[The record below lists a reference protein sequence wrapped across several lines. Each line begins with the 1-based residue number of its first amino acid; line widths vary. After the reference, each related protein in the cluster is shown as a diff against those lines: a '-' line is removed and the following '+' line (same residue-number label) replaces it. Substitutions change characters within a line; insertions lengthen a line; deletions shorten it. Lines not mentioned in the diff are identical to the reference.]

1 MNHTEAESVKVGNE
15 PCPDCRE
22 NGRDNSGDN
31 LVRYSDGHGYCFAC
45 ERYERGDGTAT
56 GAPAPAPTSFNPR
69 RGELAPLPTRGIDM
83 KAVRA
88 YGYQTM
94 RNANGEFEIANY
106 FNSNELV
113 AQHVKQTLEIT
124 TCPETGEVLEEKAC
138 KKFFWIGQPGRA
150 ELYGQ
155 HLWRNEGGRKLVIT
169 EGEVDCLTVAQ
180 LFQCKYPVVSL
191 GGGAAGA
198 VKEIKRNLEF
208 VASYDE
214 VILMLDMDEAGQA
227 AASKISDILPPGKCK
242 IAKLPHKDANEC
254 LLNNDGKAVT
264 QAFWEAKMASPD
276 EILHVSDIDIFA
288 EKEKQK
294 VWPFPWPAITR
305 HCLGQRSGEMN
316 LYASGTGSGK
326 STFVRELAH
335 HHLEQ
340 GRSVGMIM
348 LEESPAETL
357 EDLITLRI
365 NKPVRKI
372 LTQRAMNEVMQEMGE
387 DFIDCGIHDDLTTE
401 ELVDAQS
408 WFREKGLYIY
418 DHMGANGIS
427 NILSR
432 CELLATGMGVD
443 VIIVDHVTAAATGLM
458 QSADKDVEGGSSE
471 RLIID
476 ALMRDLRSLVTR
488 TGVHVDVVSQLKKGD
503 KAFEEGARITLQDLK
518 GAGSLGSVPN
528 TIFSIERNRQ
538 LEDERAAN
546 TSTVRVL
553 KSRVGTQC
561 GIAGALL
568 FNHGTGRMEE
578 TDFVTDDSG
587 EITFDPD
594 VSQVDF

>member
-1 MNHTEAESVKVGNE
+1 
-15 PCPDCRE
+15 
-22 NGRDNSGDN
+22 
-31 LVRYSDGHGYCFAC
+31 
-45 ERYERGDGTAT
+45 
-56 GAPAPAPTSFNPR
+56 
-69 RGELAPLPTRGIDM
+69 
-83 KAVRA
+83 
-88 YGYQTM
+88 
-94 RNANGEFEIANY
+94 
-106 FNSNELV
+106 
-113 AQHVKQTLEIT
+113 
-124 TCPETGEVLEEKAC
+124 
-138 KKFFWIGQPGRA
+138 
-150 ELYGQ
+150 
-155 HLWRNEGGRKLVIT
+155 
-169 EGEVDCLTVAQ
+169 
-180 LFQCKYPVVSL
+180 
-191 GGGAAGA
+191 
-198 VKEIKRNLEF
+198 
-208 VASYDE
+208 
-214 VILMLDMDEAGQA
+214 
-227 AASKISDILPPGKCK
+227 
-242 IAKLPHKDANEC
+242 
-254 LLNNDGKAVT
+254 
-264 QAFWEAKMASPD
+264 
-276 EILHVSDIDIFA
+276 
-288 EKEKQK
+288 
-294 VWPFPWPAITR
+294 
-305 HCLGQRSGEMN
+305 
-316 LYASGTGSGK
+316 
-326 STFVRELAH
+326 
-335 HHLEQ
+335 
-340 GRSVGMIM
+340 
-348 LEESPAETL
+348 
-357 EDLITLRI
+357 
-365 NKPVRKI
+365 
-372 LTQRAMNEVMQEMGE
+372 
-387 DFIDCGIHDDLTTE
+387 
-401 ELVDAQS
+401 
-408 WFREKGLYIY
+408 
-418 DHMGANGIS
+418 MGANGIS